1 MTTSLRDSLYT
12 RIDGARE
19 SNRNFKTLKFN
30 EMNSGVITKEEY
42 ETVIKEN
49 QEYTD
54 NLIERIMI
62 DLSTLN

>member
-1 MTTSLRDSLYT
+1 MTTTLRDSLYA
-12 RIDGARE
+12 RIDGTRE
-19 SNRNFKTLKFN
+19 CNRNFKTLKFN
-30 EMNSGVITKEEY
+30 EMNAGVITKEEY

>member
-42 ETVIKEN
+42 ETVTKEN

>member
-1 MTTSLRDSLYT
+1 MTTTLRDSLYT
-12 RIDGARE
+12 RIEGARE

-30 EMNSGVITKEEY
+30 EMNTGVITKEEY
-42 ETVIKEN
+42 ETFIKEN

>member
-30 EMNSGVITKEEY
+30 EMNSGVITKKEY

>member
-30 EMNSGVITKEEY
+30 EMNGGVITKEEY

>member
-12 RIDGARE
+12 RIEGARE

-42 ETVIKEN
+42 ETVTKEN